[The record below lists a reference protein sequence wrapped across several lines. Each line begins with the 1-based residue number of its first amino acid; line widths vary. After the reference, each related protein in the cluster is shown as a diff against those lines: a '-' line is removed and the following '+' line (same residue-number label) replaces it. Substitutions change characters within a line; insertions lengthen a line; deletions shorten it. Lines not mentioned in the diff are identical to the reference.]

1 MNQIFLF
8 LLFIIIFFNI
18 LINDNVMKKRVQA
31 IKINDKLKYY
41 KKNLRKLQLTK
52 KESEKDTKEDAYNIS
67 SNETVSSTIKQTSNS
82 GAALQIKQIFN
93 YERTPTQLSFKIY
106 LYFLRKYIV
115 EIVFIRLKLI
125 YKTSLRNLQSQIEA
139 ESVPTNCII
148 RDEYKNRIGNIGI
161 RENIGYDCTA
171 LTSSNSEITNI
182 SLDTD
187 YPLNLEN
194 EAITFD
200 QINFDKDAVNDS
212 DNIINSPFFN
222 KSGSLDEAQI
232 ELPIHFDHFLIKGK
246 LNPENLLSK
255 GDLIP
260 LQFIEFNKNQK
271 NLKKIYCTVTRVNGT
286 NCTLRCDTMNQPIK
300 TTTNNF
306 NLAKSINSNI
316 FLTFNFKQEDTIVE
330 TPFPKNFIN
339 TNYSNDF
346 FIGVFIGIIIV
357 CIIIIIASS
366 IEQNKFEIIILIIMG
381 VLLLITFIKEWV
393 VFASCGAVERCLIK
407 NKLLQYFLKFS
418 MSLLVTILAFIA
430 AKRALYKRDGIL
442 LRIGFIFSMFAD
454 FSFSI
459 IKAFFPDSFL
469 NTVLG
474 ISSFMIYQLIMIF
487 KHSRQNDGDNHF
499 PKIYIAPAVFVVVFI
514 ILCAVGI
521 FSVVI
526 GLVAIYASIVI
537 CSLIISVR
545 VPCKNY
551 YPPKN
556 AKFIRWGMV
565 LFTIGDL
572 MVGVAMFSGEDHSA
586 IMTIAAVAN
595 NLVWILYLPGQ
606 VLLIWGSVEEII
618 VK

>member
-18 LINDNVMKKRVQA
+18 LINDNAMKKRVQA

-52 KESEKDTKEDAYNIS
+52 KESEKDTKDDAYNIS

-125 YKTSLRNLQSQIEA
+125 YKTSLTNLQGQIEA

-171 LTSSNSEITNI
+171 LTSSNFEITNI
-182 SLDTD
+182 SLDID

-255 GDLIP
+255 GELIP

-271 NLKKIYCTVTRVNGT
+271 NLKKNLLYC
-286 NCTLRCDTMNQPIK
+286 D
-300 TTTNNF
+300 
-306 NLAKSINSNI
+306 KSKWN
-316 FLTFNFKQEDTIVE
+316 
-330 TPFPKNFIN
+330 
-339 TNYSNDF
+339 
-346 FIGVFIGIIIV
+346 
-357 CIIIIIASS
+357 
-366 IEQNKFEIIILIIMG
+366 
-381 VLLLITFIKEWV
+381 
-393 VFASCGAVERCLIK
+393 
-407 NKLLQYFLKFS
+407 
-418 MSLLVTILAFIA
+418 
-430 AKRALYKRDGIL
+430 
-442 LRIGFIFSMFAD
+442 
-454 FSFSI
+454 
-459 IKAFFPDSFL
+459 
-469 NTVLG
+469 
-474 ISSFMIYQLIMIF
+474 
-487 KHSRQNDGDNHF
+487 
-499 PKIYIAPAVFVVVFI
+499 
-514 ILCAVGI
+514 
-521 FSVVI
+521 
-526 GLVAIYASIVI
+526 
-537 CSLIISVR
+537 
-545 VPCKNY
+545 
-551 YPPKN
+551 
-556 AKFIRWGMV
+556 
-565 LFTIGDL
+565 
-572 MVGVAMFSGEDHSA
+572 
-586 IMTIAAVAN
+586 
-595 NLVWILYLPGQ
+595 
-606 VLLIWGSVEEII
+606 
-618 VK
+618 